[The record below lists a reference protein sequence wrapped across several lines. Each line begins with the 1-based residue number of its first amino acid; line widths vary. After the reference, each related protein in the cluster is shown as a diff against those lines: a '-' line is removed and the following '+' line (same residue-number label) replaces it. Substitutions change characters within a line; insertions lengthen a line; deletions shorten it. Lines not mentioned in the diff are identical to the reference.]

1 MEGVMRAA
9 DEPWHSAAPVI
20 VALSGPIGAGKSSL
34 ATALTNRFGTFR
46 LSTQGLMTD
55 AAEAAGSRL
64 EAERRALQ
72 NYGEQLDRETDGR
85 WVADGV
91 AKRIAEG
98 EIESRVV
105 VVDAVRT
112 LQQIERLRDAFPSQV
127 IHIHL
132 EAPTPVLEERYQQRQ
147 QTSPID
153 ELADYSAASSNPTE
167 ARTPDLREHA
177 DIAIDTQRC
186 SQRDVLARAAAALRL
201 TADRRSRLVDVLIGG
216 QYGSEGKGNIA
227 YHIAGEYDLLVRV
240 GGPNAGHKVPSDPV
254 YTHRQ
259 LPSGTMANPQATLL
273 IGPGAT
279 LQVDLLLQE
288 IADCAVERGRL
299 YIDPQAMV
307 IEEEDKAEE
316 QTLVSSIGST
326 GQGGGAAA
334 ARKIMG
340 RRGTSTTVRLA
351 RDLEELQPYIRR
363 ANEVLEEAY
372 RAGSLVLLEGTQ
384 GTALS
389 LHHGLYPYVTSRE
402 TTTLGCMAEA
412 GIGPHRLRR
421 VILAV
426 RTYPIRVGSP
436 PDGTSGWMSQPIT
449 WETIAERAGLDPDVL
464 RGSEHGSVTRKERR
478 VAEFDWDL
486 LQTASELNGATDI
499 ALTFADYLTRDNAH
513 ARRFDQ
519 LTAETIHFIEE
530 VERVSNARVS
540 LIGTGFDRR
549 SMIDR
554 RDW

>member
-1 MEGVMRAA
+1 MRSMT
-9 DEPWHSAAPVI
+9 DPGQQAPLIV
-20 VALSGPIGAGKSSL
+20 VALSGPIGSGKSSL
-34 ATALTNRFGTFR
+34 AAALTERFGTFR
-46 LSTQGLMTD
+46 LSTQGLMADVADST
-55 AAEAAGSRL
+55 GGRL

-72 NYGEQLDRETDGR
+72 DYGEQLDRDTDGR

-91 AKRIAEG
+91 ARRITAG
-98 EIESRVV
+98 EVESRVI

-112 LQQIERLRDAFPSQV
+112 LSQIERLRDAFPSQV
-127 IHIHL
+127 VHIHL
-132 EAPTPVLEERYQQRQ
+132 EAPTPVLERRYQQRQ
-147 QTSPID
+147 QDSPID
-153 ELADYSAASSNPTE
+153 ELADYSAAASNPTE
-167 ARTPDLREHA
+167 ARTPELREHA

-186 SQRDVLARAAAALRL
+186 SQGDVLARAAAALRL
-201 TADRRSRLVDVLIGG
+201 TADRRARLVDVLIGG

-227 YHIAGEYDLLVRV
+227 YHIAGDYDLLVRV

-259 LPSGTMANPQATLL
+259 LPSGTTANPRAILL

-288 IADCAVERGRL
+288 IAECGVERGRL
-299 YIDPQAMV
+299 FIDPQAMV
-307 IEEEDKAEE
+307 IEEEDMAAE
-316 QTLVSSIGST
+316 QALVASIGST

-340 RRGTSTTVRLA
+340 RRGASTTVRLA
-351 RDLEELQPYIRR
+351 RDLEELQPYVRPAR
-363 ANEVLEEAY
+363 EVLEETY
-372 RAGSLVLLEGTQ
+372 RAGHLVLLEGTQ

-389 LHHGLYPYVTSRE
+389 LHHGRYPYVTSRE

-436 PDGTSGWMSQPIT
+436 PEGTSGWMSQPIS
-449 WETIAERAGLDPDVL
+449 WETIAKRAGLNADQL
-464 RGSEHGSVTRKERR
+464 RGSEHGSVTRRERR
-478 VAEFDWDL
+478 VAEFDWEL
-486 LQTASELNGATDI
+486 LHAASELNGATDI

-519 LTAETIHFIEE
+519 LTSETIHFIEE